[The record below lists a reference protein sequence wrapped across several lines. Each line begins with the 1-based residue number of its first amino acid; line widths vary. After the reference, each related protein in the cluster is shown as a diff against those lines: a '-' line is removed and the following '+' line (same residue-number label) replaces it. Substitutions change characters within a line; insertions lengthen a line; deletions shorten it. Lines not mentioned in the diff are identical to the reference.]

1 MASGGWF
8 PYTIAMWNDVVDFN
22 RFYRSRLGEATAAL
36 VRAEIQ
42 SHWPV
47 LPGSVVV
54 GLGYATP
61 YLGLWE
67 QEASRILALM
77 PAHQGV
83 THWPAA
89 APNRVALAEE
99 TALPLDDLSVD
110 RLLLVHAVENSEH
123 LRAMMRECF
132 RVLSGHGRLLA
143 VVPSRR
149 GIWARTER
157 TPFGHGKPY
166 SRAQMERLLRAS
178 QFEAVS
184 VTRAL
189 YMPPVEREFVL
200 KAGPAAER
208 FGKRFCERLGGALF
222 VEAHKQ
228 VYAATPARRVA
239 TRKSFAPVPQME
251 PALGAGFV
259 ACHSER
265 TKAASDAPRSRISGA
280 SGVGAVSSIT

>member
-1 MASGGWF
+1 
-8 PYTIAMWNDVVDFN
+8 MWSDVVDFN
-22 RFYRSRLGEATAAL
+22 RFYRSRLGEATADL

-42 SHWPV
+42 AHWPV

-67 QEASRILALM
+67 QEATRILSLM

-83 THWPAA
+83 THWPIG
-89 APNRVALAEE
+89 APNRVALADE

-123 LRAMMRECF
+123 LRAMMRECY

-149 GIWARTER
+149 GIWSRTER

-166 SRAQMERLLRAS
+166 SRSQMERLLRDS

-189 YMPPVEREFVL
+189 YMPPVEREFIL

-228 VYAATPARRVA
+228 VYAATPARRTA
-239 TRKSFAPVPQME
+239 KRRRFAPVPQLE

-259 ACHSER
+259 SCQRASTSPASASACARISE
-265 TKAASDAPRSRISGA
+265 ASD
-280 SGVGAVSSIT
+280 VGAVNSIT

>member
-1 MASGGWF
+1 
-8 PYTIAMWNDVVDFN
+8 MWSDVVDFN
-22 RFYRSRLGEATAAL
+22 RFYRSRLGQATAAL
-36 VRAEIQ
+36 VRTEIQ
-42 SHWPV
+42 AHWPV
-47 LPGSVVV
+47 LPGSIVV

-61 YLGLWE
+61 YLDLWE
-67 QEASRILALM
+67 QEASRVLALM

-89 APNRVALAEE
+89 APNRVALADEA
-99 TALPLDDLSVD
+99 ALPLDDLSVD

-157 TPFGHGKPY
+157 TPFGHGKPFTR
-166 SRAQMERLLRAS
+166 SQMERLLRDS

-200 KAGPAAER
+200 KAGGAVER

-239 TRKSFAPVPQME
+239 VSRRFAPAPQLE

-259 ACHSER
+259 ACQSDS
-265 TKAASDAPRSRISGA
+265 TDAASDSPRARISGA
-280 SGVGAVSSIT
+280 SAVGDVSSIT